1 MFCTVNC
8 VAFTSEDNEK
18 LKGDVSKVIKPLEQD
33 FSIWL
38 CNITTHLVRNMV

>member
-18 LKGDVSKVIKPLEQD
+18 RKGDVSKVIKPLEQD
-33 FSIWL
+33 FICL

>member
-8 VAFTSEDNEK
+8 VALTSEDNEK
-18 LKGDVSKVIKPLEQD
+18 LKGDVSKVIKLLEQD
-33 FSIWL
+33 CFIWL